1 MKKQEVLTIWQTHF
15 EKHLNTQFP
24 HDEDALSELDSDMN
38 VEEFS
43 PITQTEVAN
52 AVKQLKNRKSP
63 GIDGITAELYQKWWY
78 NDGKDTGKTFQP
90 SYRIRGTSQRLV
102 KNDGY
107 PNT

>member
-38 VEEFS
+38 VEELS

-52 AVKQLKNRKSP
+52 AVKQLKKSKVTWNRWNYSR
-63 GIDGITAELYQKWWY
+63 TYQKWWY